1 MRLIAGLA
9 MACLL
14 TSPILAQK
22 PSERGAARLIRE
34 IRHEVITLP
43 YYDVFD
49 WVTFQLDGYKVTLNG
64 FVSRPTLKSDIE
76 RVVKGIEGV
85 EGVTNKIEVLPL
97 SPNDDRL
104 RVAVYRAVY
113 GHTAL
118 QRYGMRAQQPIHII
132 VKNGNVTLEGVIGT
146 ESEKNIAGIQARS
159 VPGVFDVKNNLTVER
174 PAK

>member
-1 MRLIAGLA
+1 MRLILGIVLTLA
-9 MACLL
+9 AAPLMG
-14 TSPILAQK
+14 QR
-22 PSERGAARLIRE
+22 PSERGSARLIKE
-34 IRHEVITLP
+34 IRHEILTLP

-64 FVSRPTLKSDIE
+64 SVSRPTLRSDIE

-85 EGVTNKIEVLPL
+85 EGVANNIEVLPL

-132 VKNGNVTLEGVIGT
+132 VRNGNVALEGVIAT
-146 ESEKNIAGIQARS
+146 ESEKNIAGIQAKTVS
-159 VPGVFDVKNNLTVER
+159 GVFDVKNNLAVEK
-174 PAK
+174 ASK